1 MTTHSSPSN
10 SNSDLPL
17 NRLAALLKLQS
28 QTTGST
34 ANAVHHKLLDH
45 ILVVINA
52 IENVNSNFFE
62 DQFENWRTKRKTSS
76 DSTPNRSTT
85 QSKEISETSIG
96 MDTKKRLLRILE
108 NGIENIDEL
117 IDIVRI
123 ISIVGNQID
132 PAFMNRINEAI
143 GLFIDI
149 ESKKQMDLPDLIQFL
164 TFTQNLISSEFDRV
178 NVDVESLAN
187 QFYSPKSSINPHPDF
202 APDTPPITEFPDDP
216 PPPNHHKTTERSTIT
231 PTFTPFEI
239 PAYGGRAPA
248 VKPNRSPNTTTSN
261 PKITATYHLIE
272 RLDRL
277 AKAQLFPEFIDRIYP
292 FFTDLLMEKLNQI
305 DRQIN

>member
-1 MTTHSSPSN
+1 
-10 SNSDLPL
+10 
-17 NRLAALLKLQS
+17 LAELLKLQS
-28 QTTGST
+28 QTTGSA
-34 ANAVHHKLLDH
+34 ANAVHHKLLDQ

-52 IENVNSNFFE
+52 IENVSSHFFE
-62 DQFENWRTKRKTSS
+62 DQFENWRSKRKT
-76 DSTPNRSTT
+76 TPNPTLNPT
-85 QSKEISETSIG
+85 INQSNDVGEKSDLG
-96 MDTKKRLLRILE
+96 MDTKKRLLSILE

-123 ISIVGNQID
+123 ISIAGNQID

-187 QFYSPKSSINPHPDF
+187 QFYSPKSSINSHPEF
-202 APDTPPITEFPDDP
+202 APDTTPITELPDDP
-216 PPPNHHKTTERSTIT
+216 PPQNRYETTNTPTIT

-239 PAYGGRAPA
+239 PSYGGRAPA
-248 VKPNRSPNTTTSN
+248 VKPNRSPNTTTPN
-261 PKITATYHLIE
+261 PNITSTFHLIE
-272 RLDRL
+272 RLDRV
-277 AKAQLFPEFIDRIYP
+277 AKLQLFPEFIDRIYP
-292 FFTDLLMEKLNQI
+292 FFTDLLMDKLNQI